1 MIKLLS
7 PERIAGIASII
18 TLASIFVVC
27 IITPILLAIREY
39 QIYGLLGLV
48 LVFPLILLSIF
59 LIAFVLWISEEGE
72 WP

>member
-1 MIKLLS
+1 MKLLS
-7 PERIAGIASII
+7 PECIAGIVSII
-18 TLASIFVVC
+18 TLVSIFVVC

-39 QIYGLLGLV
+39 QMYGLLGLV

-59 LIAFVLWISEEGE
+59 LIAFVLWVSEEGE